1 MIQDSNAQA
10 GVLVLFGGDSFQLDP
25 TVPTYI
31 HSEIT
36 PDNTEQIL
44 RRYPTNWT
52 IEILNGENREKVS
65 LTKEALHSDKWDFIY
80 IKPVSWEDNYQDMRT
95 LIEVI
100 RKLRAPDGCPWD
112 RAQTHKTLAPYLVEE
127 TYEVLEEI
135 ENNDSKGMQ
144 EELGDILLQV
154 VLHSDIAQESSE
166 FDIYDVIDS
175 LIQKQ

>member
-65 LTKEALHSDKWDFIY
+65 
-80 IKPVSWEDNYQDMRT
+80 
-95 LIEVI
+95 
-100 RKLRAPDGCPWD
+100 
-112 RAQTHKTLAPYLVEE
+112 
-127 TYEVLEEI
+127 
-135 ENNDSKGMQ
+135 
-144 EELGDILLQV
+144 
-154 VLHSDIAQESSE
+154 
-166 FDIYDVIDS
+166 
-175 LIQKQ
+175 